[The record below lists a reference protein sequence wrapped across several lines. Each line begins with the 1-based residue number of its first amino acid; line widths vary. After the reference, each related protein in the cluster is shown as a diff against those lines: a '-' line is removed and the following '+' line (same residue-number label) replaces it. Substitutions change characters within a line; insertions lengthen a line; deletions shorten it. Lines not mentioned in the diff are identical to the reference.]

1 MYPKKEIIIS
11 MSIRGVS
18 FTFFK
23 IKKQAINLI
32 KKKLKKKVKYTFDK
46 GLMRFSFS
54 NDNIDLKSLVIP
66 QVLQIILYF
75 SL

>member
-11 MSIRGVS
+11 MSIRGVN

-23 IKKQAINLI
+23 IRKQAINLI

-46 GLMRFSFS
+46 GLMRFSSS
-54 NDNIDLKSLVIP
+54 NANNFLKSLVIP
-66 QVLQIILYF
+66 QVLQITLYF